1 MVSKRIN
8 FCDTEIKDLK
18 KISFNRISD
27 SRGDFTRLFCEKEYE
42 LPVDFVISQ
51 INIVNNT
58 TAGTVRGLHFQKYP
72 GQEGKIIQCLK
83 GEVFDVCLDLR
94 KKSRTFGHKLKINLK
109 PGYGLFVPP
118 GIAHGYQTL
127 CDDVQMLYFHNVKYT
142 PKLDCGIHWDNK
154 INSTTWPISI
164 SNISEKDTNL
174 SKEIF
179 YEMS

>member
-1 MVSKRIN
+1 MIAKKIQILDS
-8 FCDTEIKDLK
+8 EIEGLN
-18 KISFNRISD
+18 KISFNQLTD
-27 SRGDFTRLFCEKEYE
+27 SRGSFTRVFCEDE
-42 LPVDFVISQ
+42 LQILEKFNISQ
-51 INIVNNT
+51 VNFVSNSLI
-58 TAGTVRGLHFQKYP
+58 GTVRGLHFQKYP

-94 KKSRTFGHKLKINLK
+94 KKSRTFGYKLEINLK
-109 PGYGLFVPP
+109 PGNGLFVPP

-127 CDDVQMLYFHNVKYT
+127 CDDVLMLYFHNVKYS

-154 INSTTWPISI
+154 INATVWPISI